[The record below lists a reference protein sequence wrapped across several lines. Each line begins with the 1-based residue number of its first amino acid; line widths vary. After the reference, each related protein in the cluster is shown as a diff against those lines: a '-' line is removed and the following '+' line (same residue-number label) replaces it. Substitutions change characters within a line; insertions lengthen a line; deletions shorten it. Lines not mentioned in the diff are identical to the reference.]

1 MNKQQIITFDNLM
14 SKVSTYIKDEKEIN
28 MIKKAY
34 ELASKVHFGTYRMTG
49 EAYIDHPINVAY
61 ILTDINAD
69 YETICAG
76 LLHDV
81 IEDSDV
87 TKEELK
93 SSFGNTIADLVDG
106 VTKINNLGWTLQ

>member
-1 MNKQQIITFDNLM
+1 
-14 SKVSTYIKDEKEIN
+14 

-106 VTKINNLGWTLQ
+106 VTKINKLNFESSGSRASIATQRKNLGWTLQ